1 MKPAPFHYHEPKT
14 LVEALDLLAQF
25 GETAK
30 PLAGGQSLVPMMNFR
45 LARPAHLVDLNGV
58 RELNYLKVENG
69 ELRIG
74 AMTRQRALER
84 SPIVAESWP
93 LLQEATRHIG
103 HVQIRNRG
111 TVGGSLAHA
120 YPSAELPVAMTA
132 LEASFVLRREG
143 KERLVAA
150 KEFFVD
156 VMTTLLQPG
165 ELLIEIRVPQPA
177 PRTGSAF
184 EEVSRRHGD
193 FALAGAAA
201 TVTLRADGTMDKI
214 NLVFAG
220 VAPVLWGKAAT
231 LIGQRPDSV
240 GFQHAAAAAA
250 AELDCESDIH
260 ASAEYRREASKAL
273 ARRALEKAAGRAAS
287 WGVKSK

>member
-1 MKPAPFHYHEPKT
+1 
-14 LVEALDLLAQF
+14 
-25 GETAK
+25 
-30 PLAGGQSLVPMMNFR
+30 
-45 LARPAHLVDLNGV
+45 
-58 RELNYLKVENG
+58 
-69 ELRIG
+69 
-74 AMTRQRALER
+74 
-84 SPIVAESWP
+84 
-93 LLQEATRHIG
+93 
-103 HVQIRNRG
+103 
-111 TVGGSLAHA
+111 
-120 YPSAELPVAMTA
+120 MTA

-193 FALAGAAA
+193 FALAAAAA
-201 TVTLRADGTMDKI
+201 TVTLRADGTMDKV

-220 VAPVLWGKAAT
+220 VAPVLWSKAAT
-231 LIGQRPDSV
+231 LIGQRPDSIH
-240 GFQHAAAAAA
+240 FQHAAAAAA